1 MTVRGFWKTWMLVWC
16 WGVIVFGAVLA
27 AGGLPGTDGAV
38 RFLYGLL
45 GGLSPGALQMD
56 APGMRFSTALM
67 GAVTIGWG
75 LTILFLLPAI
85 HAAGAPAWRG
95 LTAALVIWY
104 VIDGALSAATGFA
117 LNIVPNTA
125 LAIAYLVPVMA
136 SGALRSAGR

>member
-1 MTVRGFWKTWMLVWC
+1 MQGFWKTWMIVWC
-16 WGVIVFGAVLA
+16 WGVILFGAVLA

-38 RFLYGLL
+38 TFLYGLL
-45 GGLSPGALQMD
+45 GGLSADALQMD

-67 GAVTIGWG
+67 GAVTMGWG

-85 HAAGAPAWRG
+85 HAAGAPAWRV

-104 VIDGALSAATGFA
+104 VIDGALSVVTGFA

>member
-1 MTVRGFWKTWMLVWC
+1 MQGLWKTWMTLWC
-16 WGVIVFGAVLA
+16 WAVILFGIILA
-27 AGGLPGTDGAV
+27 AGGLPGTDGPVAL
-38 RFLYGLL
+38 LYGLL
-45 GGLSPGALQMD
+45 GNLGADALQLD
-56 APGMRFSTALM
+56 TPGFRFSVALM

-117 LNIVPNTA
+117 LNILPNTA
-125 LAIAYLVPVMA
+125 LAIAYLVPVLA

>member
-1 MTVRGFWKTWMLVWC
+1 MQGFWKTWMIVWC
-16 WGVIVFGAVLA
+16 WGVILFGAVLA
-27 AGGLPGTDGAV
+27 AGGVPGTDGV
-38 RFLYGLL
+38 VTFLYGLL
-45 GGLSPGALQMD
+45 GGLSADALQMD

-67 GAVTIGWG
+67 GAVTMGWG

-104 VIDGALSAATGFA
+104 VIDGALSAVTGFA

-136 SGALRSAGR
+136 SGALRTAGR